1 MQRIDRKKTNDT
13 RLNWTEAGSCIR
25 LTSGPA
31 GVEAKCTK
39 MEAGLAGGLDLS
51 QVLRYVC
58 K

>member
-39 MEAGLAGGLDLS
+39 MEAGLAGGLDD
-51 QVLRYVC
+51 
-58 K
+58 